1 MVGKLYSDKDILGQI
16 RSRGFTNKVEAL
28 AQCIN
33 CGIDHKSDIDYMI
46 TEGDSEDVILRK
58 MAERYQGCFE
68 AGYFPSQ
75 PALNHYKKKILSR
88 MQSEKEEII
97 VRKEIIKKVQDMFSP
112 MFEGIRMYNRLE
124 HRIQRAMK
132 VEEKMGGVPFKP
144 LNKLTDQQIRLHK
157 EICDLSAVLM

>member
-1 MVGKLYSDKDILGQI
+1 
-16 RSRGFTNKVEAL
+16 
-28 AQCIN
+28 
-33 CGIDHKSDIDYMI
+33 
-46 TEGDSEDVILRK
+46 
-58 MAERYQGCFE
+58 
-68 AGYFPSQ
+68 
-75 PALNHYKKKILSR
+75 

-97 VRKEIIKKVQDMFSP
+97 VRKEIIQKVQDMFSP

-157 EICDLSAVLM
+157 EICDLSAVLMWAYFEALPPLAMQADIELYDVKYIVRA